1 MQKEHSENPE
11 TGNRANVVLNA
22 VLSFFDGTNPIFCL
36 VVIVEFCIFA
46 LWKNN

>member
-1 MQKEHSENPE
+1 MINIWAKMLGKKEKIN
-11 TGNRANVVLNA
+11 
-22 VLSFFDGTNPIFCL
+22 VLSLFDGTNPIFCL